1 MSLEL
6 SFSNLAVLLC
16 SSRKRF
22 LRHKKFNCWE
32 GDMSSDAMDED
43 DGASSDME
51 NSYALDLAEE
61 WMNWRVTKRQKR
73 R

>member
-1 MSLEL
+1 
-6 SFSNLAVLLC
+6 
-16 SSRKRF
+16 
-22 LRHKKFNCWE
+22 
-32 GDMSSDAMDED
+32 MSSDAMDED